1 MATQRQLPGF
11 VDAVRAYTA
20 GVEALARALLPA
32 YALALQQ
39 PPDFFK
45 NHFDKPCW
53 AFRLN
58 HYPPPSELGMEGIPP
73 HADGDLCTFLLQ
85 DGEPGLS
92 LLTRFVISP
101 PLSSCHT
108 HSVFG

>member
-58 HYPPPSELGMEGIPP
+58 HYPPPSELGMGVSLRTQTAI
-73 HADGDLCTFLLQ
+73 CV
-85 DGEPGLS
+85 LS
-92 LLTRFVISP
+92 CCRMASRAYR
-101 PLSSCHT
+101 S
-108 HSVFG
+108 